1 MKRVDCGLPKAGG
14 HGTDRS
20 PNFTVPCSHVFPP
33 GFTSVPENEARRVTR
48 DGRLRRSIRKRRR
61 APGQRR
67 VTWLQHVVRALRVP
81 TLQVRSSGSN
91 GLRKLATQ
99 FKALQVRVAETPGL
113 RLHETRV
120 TVVYQTSTGYW
131 MSIQIS
137 SIEES
142 ARLTEI
148 ERWAFSLSRFCEAEM
163 GRR

>member
-67 VTWLQHVVRALRVP
+67 VTWLHRFDLVPEISRFFGIVVRMYYDDHSPPHFHATYGSFKVVVGLSDLAILKGGLPPRAL
-81 TLQVRSSGSN
+81 
-91 GLRKLATQ
+91 GLLMEWAVQHRDELA
-99 FKALQVRVAETPGL
+99 ENW
-113 RLHETRV
+113 RLAAAMKPLKPIAPLE
-120 TVVYQTSTGYW
+120 
-131 MSIQIS
+131 
-137 SIEES
+137 
-142 ARLTEI
+142 
-148 ERWAFSLSRFCEAEM
+148 
-163 GRR
+163 